1 MHFFLFGNSSF
12 NLFFWILLNGYS
24 SPSTCLLLQS
34 MLIMFFSES
43 NHNSTKLDGSN
54 LSKSYWKSMPN
65 LGDEDH
71 SEDEEDDHNNVNDHH
86 TSNGNLCLKSP
97 LFYKKDC
104 FVPI

>member
-1 MHFFLFGNSSF
+1 
-12 NLFFWILLNGYS
+12 LLVLTKCVDYV
-24 SPSTCLLLQS
+24 
-34 MLIMFFSES
+34 FSES

-71 SEDEEDDHNNVNDHH
+71 SEDEEDDHNNVIDQH
-86 TSNGNLCLKSP
+86 TSNGNFSLKSS

-104 FVPI
+104 FVPF

>member
-1 MHFFLFGNSSF
+1 
-12 NLFFWILLNGYS
+12 
-24 SPSTCLLLQS
+24 
-34 MLIMFFSES
+34 MFFSES

-71 SEDEEDDHNNVNDHH
+71 SDEEDDHNNVNDHH

-97 LFYKKDC
+97 LFYKKIVLYQSKSMKRA
-104 FVPI
+104 FN

>member
-1 MHFFLFGNSSF
+1 
-12 NLFFWILLNGYS
+12 
-24 SPSTCLLLQS
+24 
-34 MLIMFFSES
+34 
-43 NHNSTKLDGSN
+43 
-54 LSKSYWKSMPN
+54 MPN